1 MTQHLN
7 IFNFN
12 FGTRFSKMKAFKQQQ
27 QNVQVAK
34 AAVAVVRF
42 EERAEAKQYHNDF
55 NMYDTVAFQ
64 GSESRGM

>member
-1 MTQHLN
+1 
-7 IFNFN
+7 
-12 FGTRFSKMKAFKQQQ
+12 MKAFKQQQ